1 MAQDF
6 TRYAVQATNSAGT
19 IFTANSNDAVIG
31 IRIANIVTSAIK
43 IDVFVS
49 VWGSQTRFI
58 CKYLS
63 IPPNSAVE
71 LVSGGAKFVMQS
83 TDVLK
88 VESDTASSADVYVSV
103 VDSISA

>member
-43 IDVFVS
+43 IGVFVS
-49 VWGSQTRFI
+49 VGGSTTRYI
-58 CKYLS
+58 CK
-63 IPPNSAVE
+63 I
-71 LVSGGAKFVMQS
+71 
-83 TDVLK
+83 
-88 VESDTASSADVYVSV
+88 
-103 VDSISA
+103 